1 MELFSQISQYK
12 LVSGTNLWYNKVTQL
27 MIVVLVK
34 CCKNGQL
41 FLGMLLFLQF
51 SPIACGRE
59 GVFYGNGAFWCIVIV
74 KPQN

>member
-1 MELFSQISQYK
+1 
-12 LVSGTNLWYNKVTQL
+12 